1 MSAISRIMQDRIRD
15 VVKAII
21 SDLNQPGLV
30 QLDVKELA
38 CKSMLFA
45 RVPLKH
51 LPLVLK
57 LVDTA
62 YKAGGIKR
70 GL

>member
-1 MSAISRIMQDRIRD
+1 MGALSRIMQDRIRE

-38 CKSMLFA
+38 RRSMLFM
-45 RVPLKH
+45 RVPLRH

-57 LVDTA
+57 LVGTA

-70 GL
+70 GS

>member
-15 VVKAII
+15 VVNAVI

-38 CKSMLFA
+38 RRSMLVA

-57 LVDTA
+57 LVGTA
-62 YKAGGIKR
+62 YTAGEIRR
-70 GL
+70 GS